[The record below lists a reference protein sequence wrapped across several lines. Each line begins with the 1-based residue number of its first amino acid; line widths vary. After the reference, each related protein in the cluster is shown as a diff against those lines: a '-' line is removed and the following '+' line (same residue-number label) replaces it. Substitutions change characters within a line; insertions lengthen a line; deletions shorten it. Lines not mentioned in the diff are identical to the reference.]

1 MKTSR
6 LFLSI
11 SSLFIIAS
19 LVLSPFA
26 NVVAKQL
33 AAPAASAADW
43 NANGNYPFNWDY
55 SAQTGVTA
63 SNVQNLAIKWVFP
76 IPAPPST
83 YPGTS
88 GQLHTP
94 MIVKGIA
101 YFVTNWHRVYALDAS
116 SGKTIWTKD
125 LPILNITSS
134 GFACS
139 FPPKVPCGLPPG
151 HYHNNAFVYT
161 DKIGG
166 KPLIWVSA
174 VDY

>member
-11 SSLFIIAS
+11 SCLLIATS

-26 NVVAKQL
+26 NVVAQQKS
-33 AAPAASAADW
+33 APAALAANW
-43 NANGNYPFNWDY
+43 NANGNYPLNWDY
-55 SAQTGVTA
+55 SAQSAVTTA
-63 SNVQNLAIKWVFP
+63 NVQNLAIKWVFP

-94 MIVKGIA
+94 MIVQGIA

-116 SGKTIWTKD
+116 SGKTIWRLK
-125 LPILNITSS
+125 SQ
-134 GFACS
+134 
-139 FPPKVPCGLPPG
+139 
-151 HYHNNAFVYT
+151 
-161 DKIGG
+161 
-166 KPLIWVSA
+166 
-174 VDY
+174 